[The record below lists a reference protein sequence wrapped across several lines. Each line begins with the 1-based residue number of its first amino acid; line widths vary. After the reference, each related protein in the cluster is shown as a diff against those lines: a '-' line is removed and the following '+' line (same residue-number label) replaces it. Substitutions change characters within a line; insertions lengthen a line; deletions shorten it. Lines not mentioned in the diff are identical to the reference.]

1 MAEDKSETSRR
12 RQTAFLSFE
21 FIITIVIQTGSLLV
35 LGTTAVNKLEARI
48 SALESQQVT
57 DARIARIE
65 EKMSTLI
72 NNQGELKEVIR
83 DLQAEL
89 KLQRRVSAR

>member
-1 MAEDKSETSRR
+1 MADEGAKSERR

-72 NNQGELKEVIR
+72 NNQSELKEVIR

-89 KLQRRVSAR
+89 KLQRRASGR

>member
-1 MAEDKSETSRR
+1 MADEGVKSERR

-72 NNQGELKEVIR
+72 NNQSELKEVIR

-89 KLQRRVSAR
+89 KLQRRASGR